1 MTCFKSFQQILLL
14 TFCLLLRSATR
25 CSRHQRMGCSCLG
38 ESDWFPSHTNC
49 SVDILTLVLKDYII
63 QDCFILSGSDISDST
78 WTKWRWMDV
87 DTRTFSLF
95 SYIIHRTVFRSL
107 LHTTQ
112 TQLPS
117 FRDMFRAQ
125 EVFYFETLS
134 RLECRGWGLQSS
146 GLWFESLWMLKFNF
160 PSYENW
166 GRNLR
171 HWLLELNYKQLK

>member
-1 MTCFKSFQQILLL
+1 MTSRSDLVQIFPTDPVINFLS
-14 TFCLLLRSATR
+14 SAAFSNTLQSSPADGLQFVWENHIDSPHIQTAASGGR
-25 CSRHQRMGCSCLG
+25 
-38 ESDWFPSHTNC
+38 
-49 SVDILTLVLKDYII
+49 DILTLVLKDYII

-107 LHTTQ
+107 LRTTQ

-117 FRDMFRAQ
+117 FKDMFRAQ

-134 RLECRGWGLQSS
+134 RLE
-146 GLWFESLWMLKFNF
+146 
-160 PSYENW
+160 
-166 GRNLR
+166 
-171 HWLLELNYKQLK
+171 